1 MNIAKRR
8 TIKVLMAKTSLDGH
22 IRGPIVVSR
31 ALRDAGMEVV
41 YGGML
46 TPEEIVAAAMEEY
59 VDVIGLN
66 VGGRYGTVRRIIDMI
81 QQQNLGHMV
90 VIAGGSIPPE
100 DIPLLKEW
108 GIKEV
113 FPPGS
118 SLDSIVKCIKDSVN
132 LDTGS
137 RTFSPQP

>member
-1 MNIAKRR
+1 MKAKQNR
-8 TIKVLMAKTSLDGH
+8 TIKVLMAKTGLDGH

-41 YGGML
+41 YCGML
-46 TPEEIVAAAMEEY
+46 TPAEIVASAVEEY

-66 VGGRYGTVRRIIDMI
+66 VGGRYGTVKRIMDSIKK
-81 QQQNLGHMV
+81 QNLSHIV
-90 VIAGGSIPPE
+90 VVAGGSIPPE

-118 SLDSIVKCIKDSVN
+118 SLESIVDCIRKSVKN
-132 LDTGS
+132 A
-137 RTFSPQP
+137 R